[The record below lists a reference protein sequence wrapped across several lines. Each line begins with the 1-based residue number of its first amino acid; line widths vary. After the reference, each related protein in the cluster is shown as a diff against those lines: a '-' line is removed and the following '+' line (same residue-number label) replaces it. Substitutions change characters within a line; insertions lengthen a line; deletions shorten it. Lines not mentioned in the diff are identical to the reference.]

1 MPQQPDRSLQPKV
14 IIHCLV
20 TVDGKIE
27 GFSPQGIGLY
37 YQLAGQLECDT
48 WLVGSD
54 TLLAAESLP
63 DTQIHPADRAAE
75 PLPAVA
81 SAGGALMVVP
91 DSRGR
96 VRNWYTHLQG
106 MDARGLV
113 ILVST
118 ATPRD
123 YLDYLE
129 KRNVPCIEAGEDH
142 VDYRAAFAELRSRY
156 GTLAIRTD
164 SGGVLNNKLL
174 EQGLVTGLS
183 LLISPELAGKQHR
196 GLFRTL
202 EIPSAARL
210 DMMSNDQ
217 VGEGLVWL
225 RYRVRN

>member
-1 MPQQPDRSLQPKV
+1 MPQQLDRSVQPRV
-14 IIHCLV
+14 VTHCLV
-20 TVDGKIE
+20 TVDGRIE

-37 YQLAGQLECDT
+37 YQLADKLECDT

-81 SAGGALMVVP
+81 STGGALMAVP

-96 VRNWYTHLQG
+96 VRNYCTHLQG
-106 MDARGLV
+106 VGARGLV
-113 ILVST
+113 VLVST
-118 ATPRD
+118 ATSRE
-123 YLDYLE
+123 YLDYLA
-129 KRNVPCIEAGEDH
+129 KRNVPCIEAGDDH
-142 VDYRAAFAELRSRY
+142 VDYRAAFAELHARY
-156 GTLAIRTD
+156 GTHAIRTD

-174 EQGLVTGLS
+174 EQGLVAELS
-183 LLISPELAGKQHR
+183 LLISPELAGKGQR

-202 EIPSAARL
+202 EIPSAMRL
-210 DMMSNDQ
+210 DLVSSDQ

-225 RYRVRN
+225 RYRVRR